1 MADQDKIKEQSGL
14 NIEDLEK
21 ENLRLRNEVLEQEL
35 KYTKYKSYAPAIVSI
50 GFLLAVVILSANAI
64 PRYYEL
70 EQEKLELARYQF
82 EMQSEQIN
90 NSLRLQEANETMRL
104 LEILMNSRL
113 VETAA
118 NELLRVPK
126 ELSDE
131 AKDLAIELIRTL
143 KINVNCTP
151 RWICYNKDPKSAE
164 TPENPSVTE
173 FTPQNMPTNTFW
185 VRNNNRENICFACRY
200 ANLDTWRTLDSY
212 NNPRGAIWP
221 GGRITDE

>member
-1 MADQDKIKEQSGL
+1 MADQDEVKEQSGL
-14 NIEDLEK
+14 NFDDLEK
-21 ENLRLRNEVLEQEL
+21 KSLLLKNKVLEQEL
-35 KYTKYKSYAPAIVSI
+35 IYAKLKSFAVVIVTL
-50 GFLLAVVILSANAI
+50 GFILAAVILSAHTI

-118 NELLRVPK
+118 NELLGVPK

-131 AKDLAIELIRTL
+131 AKDLVIELIRTL

-164 TPENPSVTE
+164 TSENPSVTE
-173 FTPQNMPTNTFW
+173 LKPPNMPTNTLW
-185 VRNNNRENICFACRY
+185 IGNNNRENICFVCRY
-200 ANLDTWRTLDSY
+200 MNLDT
-212 NNPRGAIWP
+212 
-221 GGRITDE
+221 